1 MCNFVMVDNFESY
14 TASFEVRKP
23 RLDALKAQTDNFNV
37 QYPDWLEL
45 VIGEGWDEAV
55 QASYVTNVS
64 SAATEI
70 EIVQKSWM
78 ENNISDNYTLCRLA
92 YEAYVNNYIL
102 LAEALDAKMG
112 DSLNFD
118 EVYDALQ
125 KNKENVTTQD
135 YIAGIHALFVVSL
148 QGAILGVAYDDDFD
162 GMALWDSGVEDNADY
177 LRLRF
182 YVT

>member
-1 MCNFVMVDNFESY
+1 MVDNFESY

-23 RLDALKAQTDNFNV
+23 RLDALKAQTANFNV
-37 QYPDWLEL
+37 QYPDWLDL
-45 VIGEGWDEAV
+45 TIGEGWNEAV

-92 YEAYVNNYIL
+92 YEAYVNNYTL
-102 LAEALDAKMG
+102 LAEALHAKMG
-112 DSLNFD
+112 DSSNFD

-125 KNKENVTTQD
+125 SNKQNVTTQD
-135 YIAGIHALFVVSL
+135 YIAGIYALLLVSL
-148 QGAILGVAYDDDFD
+148 QGAILGVAYDDDVD
-162 GMALWDSGVEDNADY
+162 DTALWDFDVEDDADY